1 MPYLGCDPRGHRPP
15 KPPPLP
21 PPLARIRRFS
31 EYDAYDAYELVRF
44 WRSARK
50 AGDFPTA
57 AAVLDELRELAR
69 RPRVRER
76 GRDDR
81 GDP

>member
-21 PPLARIRRFS
+21 PPLARIRRFI
-31 EYDAYDAYELVRF
+31 ELDAFALVRLYA
-44 WRSARK
+44 SARK
-50 AGDFPTA
+50 QGDFLKA

-81 GDP
+81 RDP